1 MSPQPPARHCSFAAD
16 HCLAV
21 SSCRNLFTRALARK
35 QSQKKAKSLF
45 KKWMEIERRLAA
57 PGDDSGPEMVK
68 AKAIA
73 FVQGQSAG
81 ADEGDYEE
89 ME

>member
-1 MSPQPPARHCSFAAD
+1 
-16 HCLAV
+16 
-21 SSCRNLFTRALARK
+21 
-35 QSQKKAKSLF
+35 
-45 KKWMEIERRLAA
+45 MEIERRLAA